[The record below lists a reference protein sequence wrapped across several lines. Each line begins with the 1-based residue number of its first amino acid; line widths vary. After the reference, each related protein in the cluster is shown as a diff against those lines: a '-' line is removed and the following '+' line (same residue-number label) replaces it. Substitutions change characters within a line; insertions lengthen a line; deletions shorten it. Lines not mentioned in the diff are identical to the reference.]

1 MSTMTTLQRRLLLV
15 MATFRSATRGMTDMT
30 RKLHAEFERDW
41 KMARTW
47 AHIHEI
53 PPNYYEKRRGKQE
66 EGRKKGRRKKGK
78 EKGKGA

>member
-1 MSTMTTLQRRLLLV
+1 

-66 EGRKKGRRKKGK
+66 EGRKKRGEGRKERKREK
-78 EKGKGA
+78 EHEF